1 MDWLGKTGDWIKGIT
16 QISMLL
22 VALGIV
28 WQVLFGGMV
37 SFVGSDIIVNM
48 MAMISSMGDK
58 GLVGLLALGIVFW
71 LFRHYKT

>member
-1 MDWLGKTGDWIKGIT
+1 MDWLGKTGDWIKGVT

-48 MAMISSMGDK
+48 MAMISSMGDQ
-58 GLVGLLALGIVFW
+58 GLVGLLALGVVFW

>member
-1 MDWLGKTGDWIKGIT
+1 MDWLGKTGDWVKGIT

-28 WQVLFGGMV
+28 WQVLFGSMV

-48 MAMISSMGDK
+48 MAMISSMGDQ

>member
-22 VALGIV
+22 VALGMV

-48 MAMISSMGDK
+48 MAMISSMGDQ
-58 GLVGLLALGIVFW
+58 GLVGLLALGVVFW

>member
-48 MAMISSMGDK
+48 MAMISSMGDQ
-58 GLVGLLALGIVFW
+58 GLVGLLALGVVFW

>member
-1 MDWLGKTGDWIKGIT
+1 MDWLGKTGDWIKGVT

-37 SFVGSDIIVNM
+37 SFVGSDIIMNM
-48 MAMISSMGDK
+48 MAMISSMGNQ

>member
-1 MDWLGKTGDWIKGIT
+1 MDWLGKTGDWIKGVT

-37 SFVGSDIIVNM
+37 SFVGSDIITN
-48 MAMISSMGDK
+48 K
-58 GLVGLLALGIVFW
+58 KKLLFTKMSLRVF
-71 LFRHYKT
+71 KQN